1 MIHHLK
7 SQEPRAALLSI
18 TGLAHFSAARLGC
31 GRTRLAA
38 WTVLPA
44 ALRSVCAASQ
54 NHLRPHHWSPC
65 VVFVFAA
72 LLLMTG
78 GNASAQG
85 TVATDRAALVALYD
99 ATGGANWTNSTN
111 WLSSEPLSSWSQV
124 LTDTN
129 GRVTLLSLASNG
141 LSGAIPEELGDLT
154 RLRILNL
161 AENALSGEIPS
172 SLGNL
177 ASLERLAL
185 NKNGLSGA
193 IPSSLGDL
201 TRLEILWLDSNGLSG
216 AIHPTQTDR
225 RRSWG
230 T

>member
-1 MIHHLK
+1 MGRRIDAHK
-7 SQEPRAALLSI
+7 EPSCTSDLSRPVHPITPSAPTVCLWCGRTLLVLLAVLSAALLS
-18 TGLAHFSAARLGC
+18 
-31 GRTRLAA
+31 
-38 WTVLPA
+38 
-44 ALRSVCAASQ
+44 
-54 NHLRPHHWSPC
+54 
-65 VVFVFAA
+65 
-72 LLLMTG
+72 G
-78 GNASAQG
+78 GNARAQS
-85 TVATDRAALVALYD
+85 TAATDRAALVALYD
-99 ATGGANWTNSTN
+99 ATDGANWTNNTN

-141 LSGAIPEELGDLT
+141 LSGAIPSSLGNLT

-216 AIHPTQTDR
+216 AIPEELGDLTRLEQLNLN
-225 RRSWG
+225 RSMG
-230 T
+230 